1 MIRITSGIL
10 SCWKIA
16 LIIYKCLFLGQP
28 QQYVQLRQQKGE
40 DQNLEETEWIASHV
54 EVSFQLM
61 PQIVGNSILAIHL
74 KEKLVILVK
83 YAYGTRIKNQEMRE
97 PQSGNVTHQE
107 SCWEVLTTPWKLKR
121 VAIQHKLKRAM
132 IQWLLAFVMM
142 TIAMVLMSV
151 DNPRLQGE
159 NLQEDSHPEPNRPE
173 QNLQGP
179 NLLEHNPL
187 EHSPQGPNLLE
198 PNPQELNL
206 QKLNL
211 QGINRLRDSPLLKD
225 LIPTRFCV
233 TNVEV
238 SSQQMVM
245 IVNSLIDILRIKE
258 TTVIPVKRV
267 STTRGRNPQ
276 QKLQQSENVFLQ
288 LFYWVQW
295 KIHSESNQV
304 VNSKIFQKLLVL
316 ASWHVCV
323 IQICAMPM
331 MNISMNLWLY
341 LRLQIL
347 PLQRKF
353 YSNFSQVKICQCKK
367 KYFNSLKKYF

>member
-1 MIRITSGIL
+1 
-10 SCWKIA
+10 
-16 LIIYKCLFLGQP
+16 
-28 QQYVQLRQQKGE
+28 
-40 DQNLEETEWIASHV
+40 
-54 EVSFQLM
+54 
-61 PQIVGNSILAIHL
+61 
-74 KEKLVILVK
+74 
-83 YAYGTRIKNQEMRE
+83 
-97 PQSGNVTHQE
+97 
-107 SCWEVLTTPWKLKR
+107 
-121 VAIQHKLKRAM
+121 
-132 IQWLLAFVMM
+132 MM

-316 ASWHVCV
+316 VSWHVCV
-323 IQICAMPM
+323 IQIYVMPM

-367 KYFNSLKKYF
+367 NISIV